1 VSNLGV
7 VKLREKLAAAT
18 ATTPESCYRRL
29 GRGGIHSNSDDTTA
43 AEDSEEGGVSPAMGT
58 SSANTNF

>member
-7 VKLREKLAAAT
+7 VKLKLREKLAAAT

-29 GRGGIHSNSDDTTA
+29 GRGGIQSNSDDTTA
-43 AEDSEEGGVSPAMGT
+43 AEEGAVSPAMGT